1 MDLNQTKL
9 SKTEWNNTEV
19 PVDTFEKF
27 ILTVVKDGF
36 DNINI
41 CENMNKS
48 LFQIIK
54 IDITKEN
61 EEYLF
66 FKYFD
71 NFIREVLRK
80 YHLEI
85 NYTFKSNTKNKKVK
99 KVDMMRIE
107 NMDSVINN
115 KKGEIFEYELLSLS
129 KNIIKSLYNEN
140 NDFIGSLYT
149 LIHIKNVKIQ
159 HVNTFVME
167 FVEKVITYA
176 KERLSIRTVIS
187 MANNIIEKNSK
198 ITKYQNIELYD
209 HQKKLYSIF
218 QNYTPKL
225 VLYIAPTGT
234 GKTMSPLGLSQ
245 KFKIIFICVSRHIG
259 LALAKSAI
267 SMEKKIAFAF
277 GCQTAS
283 DIRLHYFAA
292 SEYSINN
299 KTGGIWKVDNSVGN
313 KVEIMICDV
322 QSYLVAM
329 HYMLAFNSETE
340 IVTYWDEPTITM
352 DYENHDLHEVIHNN
366 WKNNKISKMVL
377 SCATLPKEHEIR
389 DSIMDFKMKFEDS
402 ELFTIESHD
411 FKKSISLLDKDTKCV
426 LPHLLHSDYN
436 DLLECVN
443 FCSENKTLLRYLDL
457 DEVVKCIEY
466 LNDFNLIE
474 EEFKINNYFETIE
487 DVTMKSIKEYYL
499 LILRRF
505 TPVAK
510 WSEVHNLMKI
520 NLKYKY
526 TLNDTSIKRMS
537 SFQEPHNGSINVFTK
552 KNSLDNLSDVEHQHR
567 GLLLTTRDAFTLTSG
582 PTIYMVDD
590 VNKIGKFYIKSSN
603 IPKSIIDNITQ
614 KLMINGS
621 LGDKIDKL
629 QEKLENIKGEKEEP
643 KENTKGTGKDKSK
656 SRKDARQE
664 ENSPEL
670 RKLMNDIE
678 NLKMQLQEVNLD
690 VNYLPNSKQHQKIW
704 TNQYDE
710 NSYCPTIDD
719 SIVARIMEIPIE
731 NYLKVLLLLGIG
743 TFDNNIDQRY
753 LEIMKEMA
761 YNQHLYL
768 IIASTDYIYG
778 TNYSFCHGY
787 IGKDLSKM
795 TQQKIIQAMG
805 RIGRNKLQNDYSVRF
820 RNDELIKKIF
830 SPRGENMEAINMN
843 KLFSSE

>member
-1 MDLNQTKL
+1 M
-9 SKTEWNNTEV
+9 
-19 PVDTFEKF
+19 
-27 ILTVVKDGF
+27 
-36 DNINI
+36 
-41 CENMNKS
+41 
-48 LFQIIK
+48 FQIIK

-159 HVNTFVME
+159 YVNTFVME

-187 MANNIIEKNSK
+187 MANNIIEKNNK

-340 IVTYWDEPTITM
+340 IVTYWDEPTITL

-402 ELFTIESHD
+402 ELFTI
-411 FKKSISLLDKDTKCV
+411 
-426 LPHLLHSDYN
+426 
-436 DLLECVN
+436 
-443 FCSENKTLLRYLDL
+443 
-457 DEVVKCIEY
+457 
-466 LNDFNLIE
+466 
-474 EEFKINNYFETIE
+474 
-487 DVTMKSIKEYYL
+487 
-499 LILRRF
+499 
-505 TPVAK
+505 
-510 WSEVHNLMKI
+510 
-520 NLKYKY
+520 
-526 TLNDTSIKRMS
+526 
-537 SFQEPHNGSINVFTK
+537 
-552 KNSLDNLSDVEHQHR
+552 
-567 GLLLTTRDAFTLTSG
+567 
-582 PTIYMVDD
+582 
-590 VNKIGKFYIKSSN
+590 
-603 IPKSIIDNITQ
+603 
-614 KLMINGS
+614 
-621 LGDKIDKL
+621 
-629 QEKLENIKGEKEEP
+629 
-643 KENTKGTGKDKSK
+643 
-656 SRKDARQE
+656 
-664 ENSPEL
+664 
-670 RKLMNDIE
+670 
-678 NLKMQLQEVNLD
+678 
-690 VNYLPNSKQHQKIW
+690 
-704 TNQYDE
+704 
-710 NSYCPTIDD
+710 
-719 SIVARIMEIPIE
+719 
-731 NYLKVLLLLGIG
+731 
-743 TFDNNIDQRY
+743 
-753 LEIMKEMA
+753 
-761 YNQHLYL
+761 
-768 IIASTDYIYG
+768 
-778 TNYSFCHGY
+778 
-787 IGKDLSKM
+787 
-795 TQQKIIQAMG
+795 
-805 RIGRNKLQNDYSVRF
+805 
-820 RNDELIKKIF
+820 
-830 SPRGENMEAINMN
+830 
-843 KLFSSE
+843 